1 MDEAEKQVK
10 AVFDMVAAEAKR
22 MLKAKSSGLLSFFK
36 SKSSEVEQSCIA
48 DAIDIICKA
57 SFRRWRADKR
67 GKQCPERFGDE
78 GVSEEIW
85 SVVES
90 RLENSGGSML
100 DIVAVHGQAESLV
113 QQAYAKL
120 NS

>member
-67 GKQCPERFGDE
+67 GKQRPERFGDE